1 MKVLVTGG
9 AGYIGSHTCKAL
21 AAAGHEPVAYDDLS
35 TGHRDAVRWGPLV
48 VADILDRAAL
58 SRAFALHRP
67 DVVIHFAAL
76 AYVGESVLAP
86 ERYYTVNVAGTCTLL
101 SAMRDAGVGRIV
113 MSSSCATYGIPDV
126 LPISERT
133 PQRPINPYGFT
144 KYAMERMAADFE
156 RAYGL
161 KWVALRY
168 FNAAGADP
176 DGMIGECHEP
186 ETHALP
192 LAIRAALGTG
202 DAFQVMG
209 TDYPT
214 PDGSAIRDYVHVS
227 DLADAHLKATAY
239 LCSGGPSVALN
250 LGTGNGTSVLD
261 ALRAVEAV
269 TGRRVPTVIA
279 ARRPGDP
286 PELYADATKAALVLG
301 WRPRFTAIE
310 PMVEHAAAW
319 FQKALQFESGK

>member
-21 AAAGHEPVAYDDLS
+21 AAAGHEPVAYDNLS

-48 VADILDRAAL
+48 AADILDRDAL
-58 SRAFALHRP
+58 SKAFAAHRP

-76 AYVGESVLAP
+76 AYVGDSVLAP
-86 ERYYTVNVAGTCTLL
+86 DRYYTVNVTGTCTLL
-101 SAMRDAGVGRIV
+101 SAMHAAGVGRIV

-133 PQRPINPYGFT
+133 PQQPINPYGFT

-176 DGMIGECHEP
+176 DGEIGECHEP

-202 DAFQVMG
+202 PAFQVTG

-239 LCSGGPSVALN
+239 LCGGGHSSALN
-250 LGTGNGTSVLD
+250 LGTGKGTSVLD
-261 ALRAVEAV
+261 ALRAVAAV
-269 TGRRVPTVIA
+269 TGRRVPTVTA

-301 WRPRFTAIE
+301 WRPRFTTIE

-319 FQKALQFESGK
+319 CQKALQFESGK

>member
-21 AAAGHEPVAYDDLS
+21 AQAGHEPIAYDNLS
-35 TGHRDAVRWGPLV
+35 TGHGDAVRWGPLV
-48 VADILDRAAL
+48 VADILDRNAL
-58 SRAFALHRP
+58 SKALAAHRP

-86 ERYYTVNVAGTCTLL
+86 ERYYTVNVTGTCTLL
-101 SAMRDAGVGRIV
+101 SAMHTAGVGRIV
-113 MSSSCATYGIPDV
+113 MSSSCATYGVPDT

-133 PQRPINPYGFT
+133 PQQPINPYGFT

-176 DGMIGECHEP
+176 DSEIGECHAP

-202 DAFQVMG
+202 NAFQVMG

-227 DLADAHLKATAY
+227 DLADAHLRATTH
-239 LCSGGPSVALN
+239 LCGGGESVALN
-250 LGTGNGTSVLD
+250 LGTGKGTSVLE

-269 TGRRVPTVIA
+269 TGCRVPTVMA

-286 PELYADATKAALVLG
+286 PALYADATKAARVLG

-310 PMVEHAAAW
+310 QMVEHAATW
-319 FQKALQFESGK
+319 HRKAQQLEPSS

>member
-1 MKVLVTGG
+1 MKVFVTGG

-21 AAAGHEPVAYDDLS
+21 AEAGHTPVAYDDLS

-48 VADILDRAAL
+48 VGSILDRDALGRALAA
-58 SRAFALHRP
+58 HRP
-67 DVVIHFAAL
+67 DIVIHFAAL

-86 ERYYTVNVAGTCTLL
+86 DRYYATNVTGTCTLL
-101 SAMRDAGVGRIV
+101 NAMRAAGVGRIV
-113 MSSSCATYGIPDV
+113 LSSSCATYGIPDA
-126 LPISERT
+126 LPICEHT
-133 PQRPINPYGFT
+133 PQHPINPYGFT

-156 RAYGL
+156 RAYGM

-176 DGMIGECHEP
+176 DGLLGENHEP

-202 DAFQVMG
+202 RPFTVMG

-214 PDGSAIRDYVHVS
+214 PDGSAVRDYVHVS
-227 DLADAHLKATAY
+227 DLADAHVKATAY
-239 LCSGGPSVALN
+239 LCRGGNSVALN
-250 LGTGNGTSVLD
+250 LGTGTGTSVLE
-261 ALRAVEAV
+261 LVRAVETV
-269 TGRRVPTVIA
+269 TGSGVPTVMA

-286 PELYADATKAALVLG
+286 PALYADATKAALVLG
-301 WRPRFTAIE
+301 WRPRFAGIE
-310 PMVEHAAAW
+310 PMVEHAARW
-319 FQKALQFESGK
+319 FRQDLPLVSNK

>member
-21 AAAGHEPVAYDDLS
+21 AQAGHEPIAYDNLS
-35 TGHRDAVRWGPLV
+35 TGHCDAVRWGPLV
-48 VADILDRAAL
+48 VADILDRQAL
-58 SRAFALHRP
+58 SKALAAHRP

-86 ERYYTVNVAGTCTLL
+86 DRYYTVNVAGACTLL
-101 SAMRDAGVGRIV
+101 SAMHAAGVGRIV
-113 MSSSCATYGIPDV
+113 MSSSCATYGIPDA

-133 PQRPINPYGFT
+133 PQQPINPYGFT

-176 DGMIGECHEP
+176 DGEIGECHEP

-192 LAIRAALGTG
+192 LAIRAALGAG
-202 DAFQVMG
+202 NAFRVMG

-227 DLADAHLKATAY
+227 DLADAHVRATTH
-239 LCSGGPSVALN
+239 LCGGGESVALN
-250 LGTGNGTSVLD
+250 LGTGKGTSVLE

-269 TGRRVPTVIA
+269 TGRRVPTVMA

-286 PELYADATKAALVLG
+286 PALYADATKAARVLG

-310 PMVEHAAAW
+310 QMVEHAAAW
-319 FQKALQFESGK
+319 HRKAQQLEPSS

>member
-21 AAAGHEPVAYDDLS
+21 AAAGHEPVAYDNLS

-48 VADILDRAAL
+48 TADILDRDAL
-58 SRAFALHRP
+58 SKAFAAHRP

-76 AYVGESVLAP
+76 AYVGDSVLAP
-86 ERYYTVNVAGTCTLL
+86 DRYYTVNVTGTCMLL
-101 SAMRDAGVGRIV
+101 SAMHAADVGRIV
-113 MSSSCATYGIPDV
+113 MSSSCATYGIPDG

-133 PQRPINPYGFT
+133 LQRPINPYGFT

-176 DGMIGECHEP
+176 DGEIGECHEP

-202 DAFQVMG
+202 HAFQVMG
-209 TDYPT
+209 ADYPT

-239 LCSGGPSVALN
+239 LCGGGHSVALN
-250 LGTGNGTSVLD
+250 LGTGKGTSVLD

-269 TGRRVPTVIA
+269 TGRRVPTVTA

-319 FQKALQFESGK
+319 FQKALQFEAGK

>member
-21 AAAGHEPVAYDDLS
+21 AAAGHEPVAYDNLS

-48 VADILDRAAL
+48 AADILDRDAL
-58 SRAFALHRP
+58 SKAFAVHRP

-76 AYVGESVLAP
+76 AYVGDSVLAP
-86 ERYYTVNVAGTCTLL
+86 DRYYTVNVTGTCTLL
-101 SAMRDAGVGRIV
+101 SAMHAAGIGRIV
-113 MSSSCATYGIPDV
+113 MSSSCATYGIPDG

-133 PQRPINPYGFT
+133 PQQPINPYGFT

-176 DGMIGECHEP
+176 DGEIGECHEP

-202 DAFQVMG
+202 RAFQVMG

-239 LCSGGPSVALN
+239 LCGGGHSVALN
-250 LGTGNGTSVLD
+250 LGTGKGTSVLD

-269 TGRRVPTVIA
+269 TGRRVPTVTA

-319 FQKALQFESGK
+319 FQKALQFESGN

>member
-21 AAAGHEPVAYDDLS
+21 AEAGHEPVAYDNLS

-48 VADILDRAAL
+48 AADILDGDAL
-58 SRAFALHRP
+58 SHALAAHRP

-86 ERYYTVNVAGTCTLL
+86 ERYYTVNVTGTCTLL
-101 SAMRDAGVGRIV
+101 SAMRAAGVGRIV
-113 MSSSCATYGIPDV
+113 MSSSCATYGIPET

-161 KWVALRY
+161 KWIALRY

-176 DGMIGECHEP
+176 DGAIGECHAP

-192 LAIRAALGTG
+192 LAIRAALRTG
-202 DAFQVMG
+202 DAFRVMG

-227 DLADAHLKATAY
+227 DLADAHLKASAY
-239 LCSGGPSVALN
+239 LCGGGPSVALN
-250 LGTGNGTSVLD
+250 LGTGNGTSVLA

-269 TGRRVPTVIA
+269 TGRRVPTVLA

-286 PELYADATKAALVLG
+286 PTLYADATMAARVLG

-319 FQKALQFESGK
+319 FQKERQRESSR

>member
-21 AAAGHEPVAYDDLS
+21 AAAGHEPVAYDNLS

-48 VADILDRAAL
+48 AADILDRDAL
-58 SRAFALHRP
+58 SKAFATHRP

-76 AYVGESVLAP
+76 AYVGDSVLAP
-86 ERYYTVNVAGTCTLL
+86 DRYYTVNVTGTCTLL
-101 SAMRDAGVGRIV
+101 SAMHAAGVGRIV

-133 PQRPINPYGFT
+133 PQLPINPYGFT

-176 DGMIGECHEP
+176 DGEIGESHEP

-202 DAFQVMG
+202 HAFQVMG
-209 TDYPT
+209 IDYPT
-214 PDGSAIRDYVHVS
+214 RDGSAIRDYVHVS
-227 DLADAHLKATAY
+227 DLADAHLQATGY
-239 LCSGGPSVALN
+239 LCGGGHSVALN
-250 LGTGNGTSVLD
+250 LGTGKGTSVLD

-269 TGRRVPTVIA
+269 TGRRVPTVTA

-310 PMVEHAAAW
+310 PMVEHAAVW
-319 FQKALQFESGK
+319 FQKELQFASGK

>member
-21 AAAGHEPVAYDDLS
+21 AQAGHEPVAYDNLS
-35 TGHRDAVRWGPLV
+35 TGHRDAVQWGPLV
-48 VADILDRAAL
+48 AADILDRDAL
-58 SRAFALHRP
+58 SKALAAHRP

-86 ERYYTVNVAGTCTLL
+86 ERYYTVNVTGTCTLL
-101 SAMRDAGVGRIV
+101 SAMRAAGIGRIV
-113 MSSSCATYGIPDV
+113 MSSSCATYGVPDA

-133 PQRPINPYGFT
+133 PQQPINPYGFT

-202 DAFQVMG
+202 HAFQVMG

-239 LCSGGPSVALN
+239 LCRGGNSVALN
-250 LGTGNGTSVLD
+250 LGTGKGTSVLD

-269 TGRRVPTVIA
+269 TGRAVPTTMA

-310 PMVEHAAAW
+310 QMVEHAAAW
-319 FQKALQFESGK
+319 FQKELQFESGQ

>member
-21 AAAGHEPVAYDDLS
+21 AAAGHEPVAYDNLS

-48 VADILDRAAL
+48 AADILDRDAL
-58 SRAFALHRP
+58 SKAFATHRP

-76 AYVGESVLAP
+76 AYVGDSVLAP
-86 ERYYTVNVAGTCTLL
+86 DRYYTVNVTGTCTLL
-101 SAMRDAGVGRIV
+101 SAMHAAGVGRIV

-133 PQRPINPYGFT
+133 PQLPINPYGFT

-176 DGMIGECHEP
+176 DGEIGECHEP

-202 DAFQVMG
+202 HAFHVMG

-239 LCSGGPSVALN
+239 LCGGGHSIALN
-250 LGTGNGTSVLD
+250 LGTGKGTSVLD
-261 ALRAVEAV
+261 ALRAVETV
-269 TGRRVPTVIA
+269 TGRRVPTVTA

-286 PELYADATKAALVLG
+286 PELYADATKATLVLG

>member
-1 MKVLVTGG
+1 M
-9 AGYIGSHTCKAL
+9 
-21 AAAGHEPVAYDDLS
+21 
-35 TGHRDAVRWGPLV
+35 
-48 VADILDRAAL
+48 
-58 SRAFALHRP
+58 
-67 DVVIHFAAL
+67 IHFAAL
-76 AYVGESVLAP
+76 AYVGDSVLAP
-86 ERYYTVNVAGTCTLL
+86 DRYYTVNVTGTCTLL
-101 SAMRDAGVGRIV
+101 SAMHAAGVGKIV
-113 MSSSCATYGIPDV
+113 MSSSCATYGIPDG

-133 PQRPINPYGFT
+133 PQHPINPYGFT

-176 DGMIGECHEP
+176 DGEIGECHEP

-202 DAFQVMG
+202 RAFQVMG

-239 LCSGGPSVALN
+239 LCGGGLAS
-250 LGTGNGTSVLD
+250 
-261 ALRAVEAV
+261 
-269 TGRRVPTVIA
+269 
-279 ARRPGDP
+279 
-286 PELYADATKAALVLG
+286 
-301 WRPRFTAIE
+301 
-310 PMVEHAAAW
+310 H
-319 FQKALQFESGK
+319 

>member
-21 AAAGHEPVAYDDLS
+21 AAAGHEPVAYDNLS

-48 VADILDRAAL
+48 AADILDRDAL
-58 SRAFALHRP
+58 SNAFATHRP

-86 ERYYTVNVAGTCTLL
+86 DRYYTVNVTGTCTLL
-101 SAMRDAGVGRIV
+101 SAMRAAGVGRIV
-113 MSSSCATYGIPDV
+113 MSSSCATYGIPDG
-126 LPISERT
+126 LPISERA
-133 PQRPINPYGFT
+133 PQLPINPYGFS

-202 DAFQVMG
+202 HAFQVMG

-227 DLADAHLKATAY
+227 DLADAHVKATAY
-239 LCSGGPSVALN
+239 LCGGHSVALN
-250 LGTGNGTSVLD
+250 LGTGKGTSVLD

-269 TGRRVPTVIA
+269 TGRRVPTVTA

-286 PELYADATKAALVLG
+286 PALYADATKAALVLG

-319 FQKALQFESGK
+319 FQKELQFASGK

>member
-21 AAAGHEPVAYDDLS
+21 AQAGHEPVAYDNLS
-35 TGHRDAVRWGPLV
+35 TGHRDAVQWGPLV
-48 VADILDRAAL
+48 AADILDRDAL
-58 SRAFALHRP
+58 SNALAAHRP

-76 AYVGESVLAP
+76 AYVGESVLVP
-86 ERYYTVNVAGTCTLL
+86 ERYYTVNVTGTCTLL
-101 SAMRDAGVGRIV
+101 SAMRAAGVGRIV
-113 MSSSCATYGIPDV
+113 MSSSCATYGVPDV

-133 PQRPINPYGFT
+133 PQQPINPYGFT

-176 DGMIGECHEP
+176 DGAIGESHEP

-202 DAFQVMG
+202 SAFKVMG

-227 DLADAHLKATAY
+227 DLADAHLKATTY
-239 LCSGGPSVALN
+239 LCGGGHSVALN
-250 LGTGNGTSVLD
+250 LGTGQGTSVLD

-269 TGRRVPTVIA
+269 TGRRVPTVMA

-286 PELYADATKAALVLG
+286 PALYADATKAALVLG

-319 FQKALQFESGK
+319 FQRELQFESNR